1 MIKVL
6 MVCLGNICRSPMA
19 EGILREKVKD
29 LSLEFEIDSAG
40 TGNYHV
46 GEAPDPR
53 SIAASASFGIDISDL
68 RARQFKV
75 SDFDNFDH
83 ILVMD
88 NSNKE
93 NVLKLARNKADHT
106 KVKLMLDYSSN
117 KNLIEVPDPW
127 FGGEDGFYD
136 VYHMLDDACE
146 NFITTI
152 TRKA

>member
-1 MIKVL
+1 
-6 MVCLGNICRSPMA
+6 MA

-29 LSLEFEIDSAG
+29 RDLEIEIDSAG

-53 SIAASASFGIDISDL
+53 SIATTASFGIDISDL

-88 NSNKE
+88 ESNKA
-93 NVLKLARNKADHT
+93 NVLKLARNLADES
-106 KVKLMLDYSSN
+106 KVKLMLDYASE

-136 VYHMLDDACE
+136 VYHMLNDACE
-146 NFITTI
+146 NFLTVITT
-152 TRKA
+152 K

>member
-29 LSLEFEIDSAG
+29 RDLEIEIDSAG

-53 SIAASASFGIDISDL
+53 SIATTASFGIDISDL

-88 NSNKE
+88 ESNKA
-93 NVLKLARNKADHT
+93 NVLKLARNLADES
-106 KVKLMLDYSSN
+106 KVKLMLDYASE

-136 VYHMLDDACE
+136 VYHMLNDACE
-146 NFITTI
+146 NFLTVITT
-152 TRKA
+152 K